1 MVTKT
6 LCLFLACAITVQLLS
21 AFSIWDSHVPTQARP
36 GSSITYAIIRAAGNT
51 YGYDIYSNKR
61 MLIHQASIPGLPGN
75 KGFRRK
81 RDAEKTARLVIY
93 KLQKNIMPPTVS
105 RREMDSLS
113 VKYF

>member
-6 LCLFLACAITVQLLS
+6 LCLFFACTIAVQLTS
-21 AFSIWDSHVPTQARP
+21 AFSLQYRYVPIQARP
-36 GSSITYAIIRAAGNT
+36 GSSITYTILPTAGHT
-51 YGYDIYSNKR
+51 YGYDIYSKGR
-61 MLIHQASIPGLPGN
+61 VLIHQISIPGLPGN

-105 RREMDSLS
+105 RREMDSLG
-113 VKYF
+113 VKYL